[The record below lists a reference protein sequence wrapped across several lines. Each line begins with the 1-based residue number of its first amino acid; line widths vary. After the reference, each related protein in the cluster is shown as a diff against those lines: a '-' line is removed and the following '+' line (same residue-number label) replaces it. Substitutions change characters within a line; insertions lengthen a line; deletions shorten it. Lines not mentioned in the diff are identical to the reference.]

1 MNMAPIQAHNY
12 APQTITR
19 RARLLAGI
27 IAAVAFAALAVQPL
41 LGDGTY
47 LQNLGGMLRY
57 FTIWGNVAACLI
69 MATIALG
76 RDVSRPIMAALATAL
91 TIIALVYWLLLS
103 GIHNPEGF
111 DRITN
116 QFHHTIVPA
125 LTIGWWLRFTPAAP
139 STKALIPAI
148 MVPPL
153 SYGAFALVLGQMT
166 SFYPYFFTDLPA
178 LGWPKFLLSN
188 AVFALFFAVSGAGL
202 VTVKNWLQNRLS
214 AAA

>member
-1 MNMAPIQAHNY
+1 MQAHDS
-12 APQTITR
+12 APQITTQ

-27 IAAVAFAALAVQPL
+27 IAVIAFAALAVQPL
-41 LGDGTY
+41 LGEGSY
-47 LQNLGGMLRY
+47 LENLGGMLRY
-57 FTIWGNVAACLI
+57 FTIWGNVAACVT
-69 MATIALG
+69 MAAIALG
-76 RDVSRPIMAALATAL
+76 RDVSRAHMAALATAL

-125 LTIGWWLRFTPAAP
+125 LTIGWWLRFTPFAS

-153 SYGAFALVLGQMT
+153 TYGAFALVLGQLT

-202 VTVKNWLQNRLS
+202 VSLKNWLQSRFS